1 MNILAFDT
9 CMGACSVAVGVDAGP
24 ALEKIEVLFE
34 VMKTGQAERLMP
46 MIDEA
51 MAAAGLSFAKLDRI
65 AVTVGPGTF
74 TGTRISIAS
83 ARALGLA
90 TGAHLVGLPT
100 LELMAREAVHLLP
113 DHDPNRPFAVTVDAY
128 RGQVYCQVFSGSDAT
143 ALGAP
148 EVLDIGEAASRAGCF
163 VGSGAALVADHAR
176 QSGKEAQAALET
188 LQPNAAFL
196 ILYAQ
201 QAEPVSRT
209 DLKPLYLRPPDAKP
223 QSGKALQR
231 QTS

>member
-9 CMGACSVAVGVDAGP
+9 CMGACSVAVGVDAGT

-51 MAAAGLSFAKLDRI
+51 MTTAGVSFTQLDRI

-74 TGTRISIAS
+74 TGTRIGIAA
-83 ARALGLA
+83 ARAFGLA
-90 TGAHLVGLPT
+90 TGAQLVGLST
-100 LELMAREAVHLLP
+100 LQLMAREAVHLLP
-113 DHDPNRPFAVTVDAY
+113 DHDASRPFAVTVDAY
-128 RGQVYCQVFSGSDAT
+128 RGQVYCQVFSGADAV
-143 ALGAP
+143 ALSGPA
-148 EVLDIGEAASRAGCF
+148 VLNIEEAAERADCF
-163 VGSGAALVADHAR
+163 VGSGAALVAKHAC
-176 QSGKEAQAALET
+176 QSGRKVQAALES

-196 ILYAQ
+196 ILHAQ
-201 QAEPVSRT
+201 QADPVSRT

-231 QTS
+231 AKT